1 LDDNWTFDQPGG
13 MEGIFYHQWVTATDG
28 NPNDPNLVIDPFH
41 NQYQLVPKGGN
52 PNDANWQ
59 LLYSGGKH

>member
-1 LDDNWTFDQPGG
+1 